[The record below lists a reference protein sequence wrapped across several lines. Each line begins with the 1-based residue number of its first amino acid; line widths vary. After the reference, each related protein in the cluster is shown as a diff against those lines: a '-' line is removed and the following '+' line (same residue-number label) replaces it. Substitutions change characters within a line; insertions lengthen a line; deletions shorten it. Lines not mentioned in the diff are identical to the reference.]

1 MTWKNSDGNKLTKGL
16 SDPNREERVGAI
28 TVTIDV
34 GDIRGQRFE
43 SVEVMVDTGSTF
55 TAVPGSLLRRLG
67 ISVQRTV
74 PVRLADGS
82 QMTDEVADA
91 VVLLEGQRIITP
103 VIFAREGEPNLL
115 GVVALETAL
124 LAVDPV
130 SQRLIATEAL
140 KMTATASN

>member
-140 KMTATASN
+140 KMTATALN